1 MARQSKSRRK
11 SSQSVSSGFGRFLLG
26 VIVGSVGT
34 ALTMGVLQDRP
45 SDIGSG
51 IDRLIQMGSSQE
63 QSEPSDTADENTE
76 GQQTAKVVTYNFH
89 NLLLED
95 EYILPDTNTGATEQA
110 STTPAQQPAP
120 TSSDDSEQPVATT
133 ASTETAAQVQQQPV
147 QDTKGTYV
155 LQVGSYQSFE
165 DADRMKA
172 KLAFS
177 GLIAFIQKVSIEGRG
192 DFYRVRLGP
201 YDSIETMQSANSA
214 LQGQGINAVR
224 FKVKG

>member
-1 MARQSKSRRK
+1 MARRAKSRRK
-11 SSQSVSSGFGRFLLG
+11 SSQSASSGFGRFLLG

-63 QSEPSDTADENTE
+63 QSEPSGTADENTD

-95 EYILPDTNTGATEQA
+95 EYILPEPNTEATEQA
-110 STTPAQQPAP
+110 AATPAVETAP
-120 TSSDDSEQPVATT
+120 TSSDDSEQPA

-147 QDTKGTYV
+147 EDTKGTYV

-201 YDSIETMQSANSA
+201 YDSIETMQSANST
-214 LQGQGINAVR
+214 LQGQGIQAVR